1 MNIYLKKLMNLKN
14 YFPEI
19 ILFFILVFFSYS
31 IINYEKHFSDYV
43 YVENLINYEGGFVR
57 RGFLGSI
64 AIFFYETL
72 NINPKF
78 FFTIVYSFLYIFL
91 ILIFVYLI
99 NSLKKENFYLS
110 ILLIISPATL
120 LFVIFD
126 YQALFRKEIFFIL
139 IIFIHSIIAHQV
151 FEKKLSY
158 KSYLNFNLFL
168 ILPTLFFNIL
178 IHEFQFFLLIFHYLI
193 NLSVLKFLKKKDI
206 YFKYSYLF
214 LMVVFILTITSGN
227 ENTVETIESSLETLV
242 PNIKNDYGP
251 TNMLDGNLNLLIG
264 SFLKMII
271 SSSFSQF
278 FQVFLMLLFSVL
290 LFLFVFNKILELRKL
305 NLNYFNSSNCFLFLY
320 IFLILIIFI
329 FLAFDYG
336 RLFHILTMHT
346 VAFYLILPFKTFRFN
361 HKSFSKKFTTNLVL
375 IFYFLFFSMPHAH
388 VLMGKGSMYLDN
400 GNGILN
406 YIIQNFDPFIQR
418 ILL

>member
-1 MNIYLKKLMNLKN
+1 MNIYLKKLINLKN

-31 IINYEKHFSDYV
+31 IFNYEKHFSDYV

-151 FEKKLSY
+151 FEKKLSF

-168 ILPTLFFNIL
+168 IFPTLFFNIL

-193 NLSVLKFLKKKDI
+193 NLSVLKFFKKKDI
-206 YFKYSYLF
+206 FFKYSYLF
-214 LMVVFILTITSGN
+214 LTVVFILTITSGN
-227 ENTVETIESSLETLV
+227 ENTVETIESSLELLV

-271 SSSFSQF
+271 SSSFSRIFSSF
-278 FQVFLMLLFSVL
+278 FNASIF
-290 LFLFVFNKILELRKL
+290 
-305 NLNYFNSSNCFLFLY
+305 CF
-320 IFLILIIFI
+320 IIFI
-329 FLAFDYG
+329 CF
-336 RLFHILTMHT
+336 
-346 VAFYLILPFKTFRFN
+346 
-361 HKSFSKKFTTNLVL
+361 
-375 IFYFLFFSMPHAH
+375 
-388 VLMGKGSMYLDN
+388 
-400 GNGILN
+400 
-406 YIIQNFDPFIQR
+406 
-418 ILL
+418 

>member
-1 MNIYLKKLMNLKN
+1 MNNYLKKLINSKN

-19 ILFFILVFFSYS
+19 ILFFIFILFSYS
-31 IINYEKHFSDYV
+31 LFNYEKHFSDYV

-64 AIFFYETL
+64 LFFFYETL
-72 NINPKF
+72 NVSPKF
-78 FFTIVYSFLYIFL
+78 FLTIIYSFLYIFL
-91 ILIFVYLI
+91 ILIFFYLT

-110 ILLIISPATL
+110 ILIIISPATL

-126 YQALFRKEIFFIL
+126 HQALFRKEIFFIL
-139 IIFIHSIIAHQV
+139 IIFIHSILANRV
-151 FEKKLSY
+151 FEKKFSFE
-158 KSYLNFNLFL
+158 SYLNFNLFL

-193 NLSVLKFLKKKDI
+193 NLNVLKFFKKQDVF
-206 YFKYSYLF
+206 FKYSYLF
-214 LMVVFILTITSGN
+214 LTVVFILTITSGN
-227 ENTVETIESSLETLV
+227 ENTVATIESSLETLV

-251 TNMLDGNLNLLIG
+251 TDMLDGNLNLLIG

-271 SSSFSQF
+271 ASSFSEF
-278 FQVFLMLLFSVL
+278 FQVLLMLLFSVL
-290 LFLFVFNKILELRKL
+290 LFLFIFNSLFEFKKL
-305 NLNYFNSSNCFLFLY
+305 NLNYFKTSNCFLFLY

-329 FLAFDYG
+329 FTAFDYG
-336 RLFHILTMHT
+336 RLFHILTMH
-346 VAFYLILPFKTFRFN
+346 VIAFYLILPFKTYRLN
-361 HKSFSKKFTTNLVL
+361 HKSFSKKFTTQLAL

-388 VLMGKGSMYLDN
+388 ILMGKGSMYLDN

-406 YIIQNFDPFIQR
+406 YVIQNLEPFIQR